1 MMIFSQDK
9 TTLINTDRMSVFNVE
24 PYRLY
29 DSEKEEFVDS
39 KNGEYTITARDSLA
53 GGGWVTLGIYE
64 NKNCLLYTSIIRDKC
79 LTELEPEEDDG
90 TTIVGVWFKPLP
102 DEIAHVISKKY
113 HLYI

>member
-53 GGGWVTLGIYE
+53 GGGWVILGIYE
-64 NKNCLLYTSIIRDKC
+64 NKKDAQDILDELCDNILYEKNKRKRCVVDY
-79 LTELEPEEDDG
+79 EMP
-90 TTIVGVWFKPLP
+90 
-102 DEIAHVISKKY
+102 
-113 HLYI
+113 